1 MALWTSLWIHGVFN
15 NQKLQHL
22 NKNKNLW
29 NTTENKLI
37 TWRSKCLKS
46 GEIQLHPRITLQTDN
61 SISLYINNVCSIR
74 IAEQVTKVEKIV
86 NVGIW

>member
-1 MALWTSLWIHGVFN
+1 MALWTSLWIHGIFN
-15 NQKLQHL
+15 ERISG
-22 NKNKNLW
+22 

-46 GEIQLHPRITLQTDN
+46 GEIQLHPWITLQTDN
-61 SISLYINNVCSIR
+61 SISLYINVCSIR

>member
-1 MALWTSLWIHGVFN
+1 MDTWVF
-15 NQKLQHL
+15 KKCKIIFY
-22 NKNKNLW
+22 KNIQNLW

>member
-1 MALWTSLWIHGVFN
+1 MLEI
-15 NQKLQHL
+15 
-22 NKNKNLW
+22 
-29 NTTENKLI
+29 
-37 TWRSKCLKS
+37 WR
-46 GEIQLHPRITLQTDN
+46 IQLRPRITLQTDN